1 MQNLSQP
8 FMPQSAGRML
18 GLLAIPSGERD
29 FAALGGATRIA
40 AGSKLP
46 APAPVFPRYVE
57 PPAAEAGLR
66 TISEPRDGITPM
78 RSTGES
84 EKRVTQD
91 AESKADTKES
101 STHIAEAA
109 ALEEP
114 DHDRFFLE
122 HQQLVKARTGA
133 YRSQR
138 FVGRGGNGTTFLAIA
153 IDGPFI
159 GLQFALKVFHR
170 ISNEQRRSAF
180 LKEIEHYKS
189 LDHPAIIR
197 FYDEGE
203 YRVRDRTYPF
213 VLVEYV
219 PRNLRQFLLEHSRRI
234 DRITA
239 MRFVIGVASAL
250 KYLHELPAPLVHRD
264 IKPENILISGE
275 KARLADFGLVK
286 SLEEATA
293 DEPQLVGDEM
303 AYAAMPKFYRT
314 PELVLRAQGDK
325 NPLTSASDIYQ
336 LGTVLYEVITGFNPQ
351 SSPKELTDQIQLTG
365 WPCGAYSR
373 QRAPAR
379 PPRCR

>member
-1 MQNLSQP
+1 MIAAADAMIGKTRKAMKIQALHQVLNAVWAVVAYANRYFAGEAPWALAKTDPVRQGTVLHTTAEVIRQVAILSQP
-8 FMPQSAGRML
+8 FMPRSAGRML
-18 GLLAIPSGERD
+18 DLLAIPSGERD

-57 PPAAEAGLR
+57 PPAADAGLR
-66 TISEPRDGITPM
+66 TISEPRDGMAPM
-78 RSTGES
+78 RSAGES

-91 AESKADTKES
+91 AESKADAKES
-101 STHIAEAA
+101 STQIAEAA

-170 ISNEQRRSAF
+170 ISNERRRSAF

-219 PRNLRQFLLEHSRRI
+219 PLNLRQFCL
-234 DRITA
+234 
-239 MRFVIGVASAL
+239 
-250 KYLHELPAPLVHRD
+250 
-264 IKPENILISGE
+264 NIHAE
-275 KARLADFGLVK
+275 
-286 SLEEATA
+286 
-293 DEPQLVGDEM
+293 
-303 AYAAMPKFYRT
+303 
-314 PELVLRAQGDK
+314 
-325 NPLTSASDIYQ
+325 
-336 LGTVLYEVITGFNPQ
+336 
-351 SSPKELTDQIQLTG
+351 
-365 WPCGAYSR
+365 
-373 QRAPAR
+373 
-379 PPRCR
+379 